1 MSNLAVVIQTRRNDE
16 LAGLGET
23 KLINWNDSSDRI
35 WLKSHL
41 HWAMLNGR
49 IVSLTSTAEPIEP
62 TRKGVSHVS

>member
-16 LAGLGET
+16 LPGLGET

-49 IVSLTSTAEPIEP
+49 IVSLTSTADPSVS
-62 TRKGVSHVS
+62 TRKESAHA

>member
-16 LAGLGET
+16 PSGMGET
-23 KLINWNDSSDRI
+23 KLINWNDSSDRT

-49 IVSLTSTAEPIEP
+49 IVALISTAEPLEP
-62 TRKGVSHVS
+62 TRTGVSK